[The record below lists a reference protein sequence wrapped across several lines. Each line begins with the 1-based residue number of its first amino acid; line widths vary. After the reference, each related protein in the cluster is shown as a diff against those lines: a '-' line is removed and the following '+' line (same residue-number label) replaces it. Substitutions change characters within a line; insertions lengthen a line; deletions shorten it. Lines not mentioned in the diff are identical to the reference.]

1 MGARARYRYQ
11 FKVYGGLVMYE
22 VGDIVLCGTTV
33 GVVIK
38 VTEKTLTCSTCYASD
53 KEFAISEC
61 SLIAGYA
68 DVLEQFERSIL
79 NACR

>member
-11 FKVYGGLVMYE
+11 FKVFGGLVMYE

-38 VTEKTLTCSTCYASD
+38 VTEKT
-53 KEFAISEC
+53 
-61 SLIAGYA
+61 
-68 DVLEQFERSIL
+68 
-79 NACR
+79 